1 MEDHSSFTNLSTK
14 RTQTRVV
21 QMKKI
26 YNYLS
31 YKTMMMHHL
40 AFASENSSMSM
51 TLYHLIN
58 YHYYKDKAQD
68 NYFSMSHNERE
79 TLHKLLIL

>member
-1 MEDHSSFTNLSTK
+1 LEENPLGAHLSTK

-40 AFASENSSMSM
+40 AFASENSSISM

-58 YHYYKDKAQD
+58 YHYYKDKAQA